1 MLCLFGGQV
10 VPFKLKLLNCC
21 GGTWTVLLAAGSCA
35 CCMAGA
41 GDFLLATAGL
51 GLL

>member
-1 MLCLFGGQV
+1 M

>member
-1 MLCLFGGQV
+1 M

-21 GGTWTVLLAAGSCA
+21 GGTWTGGLDGGSCA

-41 GDFLLATAGL
+41 GDFLLGTAGL

>member
-1 MLCLFGGQV
+1 MLCLLGGQDV
-10 VPFKLKLLNCC
+10 AFKPKLLNCC
-21 GGTWTVLLAAGSCA
+21 GGTWTEGLAADSCA